1 MFANILTT
9 AMDEVTSVNA
19 HPSFVEII
27 KQLTPVEARI
37 LKFMIGTEE
46 VPMIDIQ
53 KINLKIESYVYIAR
67 NVTILNK
74 FVNCDYPVSFPVSI
88 DNLLRIIRKKEVIE
102 STLNIGI

>member
-1 MFANILTT
+1 
-9 AMDEVTSVNA
+9 MDEVTSVNA

-53 KINLKIESYVYIAR
+53 
-67 NVTILNK
+67 
-74 FVNCDYPVSFPVSI
+74 
-88 DNLLRIIRKKEVIE
+88 
-102 STLNIGI
+102 